1 MPGFFFS
8 VWAKTQWKLG
18 NRPSLVGALGWQARE
33 GPSIIPRLCTFTI
46 WKQGGWQEFYHAGA
60 PFGNNDVIQCYIAQN
75 MGGGH
80 PYSPKGTKKDSRF
93 FVLILLFSEN
103 FRNFRFFASHNLSQ
117 KIVIFKYYCYYYIQ
131 STITSQLIDP
141 QNLFT
146 PQIKAVVNLFSKL
159 TLFLRFTD
167 SKYTIKPFYCFVY
180 KINLPPWWPKRKNKV
195 TFNIQLPPI

>member
-1 MPGFFFS
+1 MLSCPKHRGGGTLIHPKGQK
-8 VWAKTQWKLG
+8 KTQGFLFWF
-18 NRPSLVGALGWQARE
+18 
-33 GPSIIPRLCTFTI
+33 CF
-46 WKQGGWQEFYHAGA
+46 
-60 PFGNNDVIQCYIAQN
+60 
-75 MGGGH
+75 
-80 PYSPKGTKKDSRF
+80 
-93 FVLILLFSEN
+93 FSEN
-103 FRNFRFFASHNLSQ
+103 FRNFRFFASRNLSQ

-195 TFNIQLPPI
+195 TFIIQLPPFKNKNGLIFAFWALSGPKRPF